1 MAEFEY
7 FAPAK
12 INLSLRV
19 RPPDRSGYHPLRS
32 LTQTIEFGDTLEAD
46 PMEED
51 RLTIVGA
58 ELPDGGENLVWK
70 AFDALGGSRHRLDVT
85 LTKHTPI
92 AAGMG
97 GGSSD
102 AAAAL
107 RLGQELLRLPDDVV
121 FSAAPEVGADVTY
134 FLTGGS
140 AWMEGYGEIITPIE
154 PLSGFAVAVAVPD
167 FELATPDVYRRW
179 DTLEFPTGQKFPE
192 RGLPPPLR
200 TMGDF
205 FNDLTPAAL
214 AVEPALG
221 DWMVDL
227 ADRWERPVALS
238 GSGPSVYGFFA
249 DLDEARSAIDAAP
262 GDCRACFA
270 ADLRD
275 RGVERMNPA
284 AGS

>member
-1 MAEFEY
+1 
-7 FAPAK
+7 
-12 INLSLRV
+12 
-19 RPPDRSGYHPLRS
+19 
-32 LTQTIEFGDTLEAD
+32 
-46 PMEED
+46 
-51 RLTIVGA
+51 
-58 ELPDGGENLVWK
+58 
-70 AFDALGGSRHRLDVT
+70 
-85 LTKHTPI
+85 
-92 AAGMG
+92 
-97 GGSSD
+97 
-102 AAAAL
+102 
-107 RLGQELLRLPDDVV
+107 
-121 FSAAPEVGADVTY
+121 
-134 FLTGGS
+134 
-140 AWMEGYGEIITPIE
+140 
-154 PLSGFAVAVAVPD
+154 
-167 FELATPDVYRRW
+167 
-179 DTLEFPTGQKFPE
+179 
-192 RGLPPPLR
+192 
-200 TMGDF
+200 MGDF